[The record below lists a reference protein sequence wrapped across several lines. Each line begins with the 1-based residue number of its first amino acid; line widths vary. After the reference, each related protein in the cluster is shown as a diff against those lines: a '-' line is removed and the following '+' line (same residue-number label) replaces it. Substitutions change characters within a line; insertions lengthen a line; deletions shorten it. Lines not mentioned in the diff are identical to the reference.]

1 MLVFHMTIFL
11 PQLEVLM
18 KLCRQ
23 FWNQTWFC
31 RKIQRKQLTSQ
42 TPLKISVQLYFP
54 WKYHRY
60 DFHFTKSYFTKSI
73 NITFF
78 FLLKVC
84 LHFISYRSV
93 SRCGGYHLAE
103 VVDKLSKQSIFM
115 CYQMLCYIWAFY
127 INTILLVHNIFV
139 SNWKYYELIK
149 LFYISL

>member
-31 RKIQRKQLTSQ
+31 RKIQRKQLTSR

-60 DFHFTKSYFTKSI
+60 DSLHKIIFHEI
-73 NITFF
+73 NQYNFF
-78 FLLKVC
+78 FLLEVC
-84 LHFISYRSV
+84 LHFITYRSV
-93 SRCGGYHLAE
+93 SRCWCYHPAE
-103 VVDKLSKQSIFM
+103 IVDKLSKQSIFM
-115 CYQMLCYIWAFY
+115 CNQMLCYVWAFY
-127 INTILLVHNIFV
+127 INTKVGSTPFCLMLILF
-139 SNWKYYELIK
+139 
-149 LFYISL
+149 LFQIDNKIPWAH

>member
-31 RKIQRKQLTSQ
+31 RKIQRKQQTSR

-60 DFHFTKSYFTKSI
+60 DSLHKIIFHEI
-73 NITFF
+73 NQYNFF
-78 FLLKVC
+78 FLLEVC
-84 LHFISYRSV
+84 LHFITYRSV
-93 SRCGGYHLAE
+93 SRCGSYHPAE

-115 CYQMLCYIWAFY
+115 CYQMLCCVWAFY
-127 INTILLVHNIFV
+127 INTILLAHNIFV
-139 SNWKYYELIK
+139 SNWKYHELIK
-149 LFYISL
+149 FFYISV